1 MADEVAQVVE
11 LEYKGVYYLLKGTHQ
26 VIAAMISGI
35 RAISEWG
42 HEKYLNRPGAS
53 TWQKIQEVSEGT
65 APVIEIPKEM
75 LVRDENG
82 VSSFERYCESSGL
95 RYCRLPDLNPD
106 DDYIPVGVPSQD
118 LAIHQKQI
126 KSWMGIR
133 KEEEESKDKDYD
145 KMIQEKREEIA
156 NAKTDEERE
165 DLEGEL
171 AELVEGKEQNQ
182 AKLLETK
189 EKMSHDNTITF
200 EEYLRQSKGTNFE
213 KNPEKALA
221 MEPECG
227 IIREFTPEECM
238 IPIRDESL
246 VPDSKEIFYS
256 QKTRDDELFT
266 IKRNF
271 ESDKKGRIYSV
282 YEVTDSADPSKVR
295 TFSDKGLSRKA
306 WLKKLPEM
314 LKYSGMIAGQPTT
327 ALSTEERLK
336 AYIKGI
342 DANFSKA
349 TEEGQE
355 ETSDKEYSSKDAGE
369 YVENAKKDKKQADN
383 YDESLYTTVTVPA
396 TSVMKD
402 GEGKLSLELA
412 GGLVSG
418 VPVTS
423 VSKKS
428 ATLKINSD
436 DIFEIKSSEGEVS
449 KIKGVDILTELT
461 SGKDREQAKNI
472 HHAAKR

>member
-1 MADEVAQVVE
+1 MADEIAQVVE
-11 LEYKGVYYLLKGTHQ
+11 LEYKGVYYLFKGTHDA
-26 VIAAMISGI
+26 IAVMIRGL
-35 RAISEWG
+35 RALSEWS
-42 HEKYLNRPGAS
+42 HEKYLKRPGS
-53 TWQKIQEVSEGT
+53 CTWQKIQEVSEGT

-75 LVRDENG
+75 LVPDEKG
-82 VSSFERYCESSGL
+82 VSPFERYCESSGL

-106 DDYIPVGVPSQD
+106 DDYIPIGVPSQD

-145 KMIQEKREEIA
+145 KQIQAKKEEIA

-165 DLEGEL
+165 RLEGEL
-171 AELVEGKEQNQ
+171 AELIEAKEQNKD
-182 AKLLETK
+182 KLKETE

-200 EEYLRQSKGTNFE
+200 EEYLRQGKGTNFE
-213 KNPEKALA
+213 KDPEKALA

-227 IIREFTPEECM
+227 IVREFTPEECM

-256 QKTRDDELFT
+256 QKTQDDQLFT
-266 IKRNF
+266 IKRTF
-271 ESDKKGRIYSV
+271 EADAKGRVYSV
-282 YEVTDSADPSKVR
+282 YEVTDAADPSKVR
-295 TFSDKGLSRKA
+295 SFSDKGMSKEA
-306 WLKKLPEM
+306 WLKKLPKM
-314 LKYSGMIAGQPTT
+314 LKHSGMIAGQPTT
-327 ALSTEERLK
+327 ALSSEDRLK

-349 TEEGQE
+349 QEEGQE
-355 ETSDKEYSSKDAGE
+355 EHSEKEYSSKEAKE
-369 YVENAKKDKKQADN
+369 YVETAKHDKKQADS
-383 YDESLYTTVTVPA
+383 YDESLYTTITVPA
-396 TSVMKD
+396 ATVMKD
-402 GEGKLSLELA
+402 GDGKLSLELA

-423 VSKKS
+423 ASKKG

-436 DIFEIKSSEGEVS
+436 DIFEMKSPDGEIS
-449 KIKGVDILTELT
+449 KIKGSDIIAEL
-461 SGKDREQAKNI
+461 SGKSKEATKSI
-472 HHAAKR
+472 HHTAKR